1 MMKMN
6 IMEYDMKNKTDSYT
20 LKNGM
25 KVFGERMEVGS
36 VSFNIMLPC
45 GTSRIPQG
53 CSGAGNIISD
63 WVFRGA
69 GEYSSRQLVESLD
82 GLGLHRG
89 SSVGTYCM
97 NFSSALEAS
106 NLLRAIEL
114 YADVILRPRLDAEQ
128 FELSR
133 QLALSELAGLDDDPR
148 QRVVLKLK
156 ENFYGQPWGRSSYGT
171 KDDLES
177 LTPEKTASII
187 KDRFKPSK
195 AIFSIAGKYDF
206 DAVCSKLEELFAAA
220 EADTGQQTEES
231 NPSRDYE
238 HVPHDGSQVHIGI
251 MCSTLPAPDQQYYNL
266 MAAVSVLSGGMS
278 SRLFTEVRE
287 KRGLCYAVG
296 ANYNSLR
303 DRAGIVCYAG
313 TTPDKAQE
321 TYDVTR
327 KELNRLKEDLTAE
340 ELQRAKIGL
349 KSGLIMKSESSMN
362 RAGSIGGDY
371 NLLGRVRT
379 LDEIKEKIES
389 VTIESMRAALE
400 ANPFKKCKVVT
411 IGPKE
416 IKV

>member
-1 MMKMN
+1 MN
-6 IMEYDMKNKTDSYT
+6 EKIDSYT

-25 KVFGERMEVGS
+25 KVFGEHMEVGS

-53 CSGAGNIISD
+53 CSGAGNVISD

-69 GEYSSRQLVESLD
+69 GEYTSRRLVENLD

-89 SSVGTYCM
+89 SGVGTYCM

-114 YADVILRPRLDAEQ
+114 YADVVLRPKLDAGQ

-133 QLALSELAGLDDDPR
+133 QLALSDLAGLDDDPR
-148 QRVVLKLK
+148 QQVVLKLK
-156 ENFYGQPWGRSSYGT
+156 ENFYGRPWGRSSYGS
-171 KDDLES
+171 KEDLES
-177 LTPEKTASII
+177 LNPEKTASII

-206 DAVCSKLEELFAAA
+206 DAVCKKLEELFGDS
-220 EADTGQQTEES
+220 EPDCETQMQES
-231 NPSRDYE
+231 NPSPAYD
-238 HVPHDGSQVHIGI
+238 HISHDGSQVHIGI
-251 MCSTLPAPDQQYYNL
+251 MCSTVPASDAQYYNL

-313 TTPDKAQE
+313 TTPDKAQQ

-371 NLLGRVRT
+371 NLLGRVRS
-379 LDEIKEKIES
+379 LDEIKENIEA
-389 VTIESMRAALE
+389 VTIESMTAALE
-400 ANPFKKCKVVT
+400 ANPFDKCKVVT